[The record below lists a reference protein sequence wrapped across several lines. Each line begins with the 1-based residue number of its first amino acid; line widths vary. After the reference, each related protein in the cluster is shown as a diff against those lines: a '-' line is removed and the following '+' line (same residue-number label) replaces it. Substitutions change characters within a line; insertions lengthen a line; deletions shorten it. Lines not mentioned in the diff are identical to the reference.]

1 MQMSFVSRGIAL
13 SLMAGLVVSCQTR
26 QDDESAAVDEM
37 SLQDKVKDPNINADY
52 YSEQPSYEGRMLSG
66 RGETG
71 HLDPEGGTGGPGST
85 ELGAAGE
92 VVEEEEETVVEEVP
106 EEGME
111 GDAGA
116 GTKEEGEGLGAAG
129 GVTGCPANVVARSA
143 DAVGDPCK
151 TTADFMRELGMS
163 DEQIQRVVGTSEG
176 AER

>member
-13 SLMAGLVVSCQTR
+13 SLMAGLVASCQTR
-26 QDDESAAVDEM
+26 QDDERAAANET
-37 SLQDKVKDPNINADY
+37 SLEEKVKDPNVNADY

-66 RGETG
+66 RRETG
-71 HLDPEGGTGGPGST
+71 PLDPEGGKGGPGPA

-92 VVEEEEETVVEEVP
+92 VVEEEDVTIVEEVP

-111 GDAGA
+111 EGVGAGA
-116 GTKEEGEGLGAAG
+116 GEEGEELGAAG
-129 GVTGCPANVVARSA
+129 GVTACPANVVATSS

-163 DEQIQRVVGTSEG
+163 DEQIQRVVGASEG

>member
-13 SLMAGLVVSCQTR
+13 SLMAGLVASCQTR
-26 QDDESAAVDEM
+26 QDDESAAADET
-37 SLQDKVKDPNINADY
+37 SLEEKVKDPNVNADY

-71 HLDPEGGTGGPGST
+71 HLDPQGGTGGPGST

-92 VVEEEEETVVEEVP
+92 VVEEETVVEEVP
-106 EEGME
+106 EEGM
-111 GDAGA
+111 GGGAGA
-116 GTKEEGEGLGAAG
+116 GAKEEGEADELGAAG
-129 GVTGCPANVVARSA
+129 AVTDCPANVVAKSS

-163 DEQIQRVVGTSEG
+163 DEQIQRIVGMSEG